1 LLFAAGC
8 TLVDRGDRR
17 TVMRGFTIGAAILG
31 VWSISERLGWSVL
44 DQSFAHHRVGG
55 PFGQPSYLG
64 AAALLFGACAFGVAC
79 DGGEARMWRVLGAFG
94 GAGCAAALVLS
105 GTRAAWVG
113 AVVVVIALGVA
124 RRRYRELAVVGVV
137 LVLLA
142 IATPIRAR
150 ITDDVGR
157 SDEWRV
163 AVRVVEHHP
172 VIGVGPEGYRTVF
185 GEYVDAR
192 YVARHGSSFIPDRAH
207 NGLLDVAAIGG
218 VVAALL
224 YVALLVLVL
233 VAAWRALSSADP
245 LAVASGAAV
254 IGYVVQQ
261 QFLFPLQE
269 LDPLFWVLAGFLFA
283 TTRRDEIVLAR
294 GRLVAATAIGVG
306 LVFALVMGTREVI
319 ADRLLQH
326 AADGRGNQR
335 LADADHATRLR
346 SDSIRTWYAAAR
358 IAARGDALT
367 DVDAAL
373 VRAEQGLRRSP
384 RDPALRR
391 LQAALL
397 AERAARS
404 ELASDR
410 DDAVRIITGYLA
422 QSPHDQV
429 LRAAL
434 TEAEKS

>member
-1 LLFAAGC
+1 
-8 TLVDRGDRR
+8 
-17 TVMRGFTIGAAILG
+17 
-31 VWSISERLGWSVL
+31 
-44 DQSFAHHRVGG
+44 
-55 PFGQPSYLG
+55 
-64 AAALLFGACAFGVAC
+64 
-79 DGGEARMWRVLGAFG
+79 
-94 GAGCAAALVLS
+94 
-105 GTRAAWVG
+105 
-113 AVVVVIALGVA
+113 
-124 RRRYRELAVVGVV
+124 
-137 LVLLA
+137 
-142 IATPIRAR
+142 
-150 ITDDVGR
+150 
-157 SDEWRV
+157 
-163 AVRVVEHHP
+163 
-172 VIGVGPEGYRTVF
+172 
-185 GEYVDAR
+185 
-192 YVARHGSSFIPDRAH
+192 
-207 NGLLDVAAIGG
+207 
-218 VVAALL
+218 
-224 YVALLVLVL
+224 
-233 VAAWRALSSADP
+233 
-245 LAVASGAAV
+245 V